1 MKMVTDM
8 KSNIKCINIK
18 MVLHCCQKRSSLG
31 QNRIFQNRYTGLYT
45 SICILSI
52 RLGFQIKEEMEDDL
66 INDVGV

>member
-1 MKMVTDM
+1 MNMVTDM

-18 MVLHCCQKRSSLG
+18 MVLHCCQKRFSLG

-52 RLGFQIKEEMEDDL
+52 RLELQIKEEMEDDL